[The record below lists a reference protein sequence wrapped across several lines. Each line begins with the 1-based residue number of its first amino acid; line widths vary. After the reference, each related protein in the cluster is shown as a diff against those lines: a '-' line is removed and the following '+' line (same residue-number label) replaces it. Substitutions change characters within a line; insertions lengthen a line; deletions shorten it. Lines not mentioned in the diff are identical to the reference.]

1 MRKLREGYEARPDN
15 CDLCHKKV
23 HAKRLCMGHYLKV
36 WRKDKPAATKNKN
49 LANVKDAKPGELWA
63 LAKEMNLV

>member
-1 MRKLREGYEARPDN
+1 MRKLREGYEARPEH

-36 WRKDKPAATKNKN
+36 WRNKENNAVSKN
-49 LANVKDAKPGELWA
+49 LTAVKDAKPGELWA
-63 LAKEMNLV
+63 LAKELNLV

>member
-36 WRKDKPAATKNKN
+36 WRSKPAAEKN
-49 LANVKDAKPGELWA
+49 VETIKDAKPGELWA

>member
-1 MRKLREGYEARPDN
+1 MRKLREGYEPRPDH

-36 WRKDKPAATKNKN
+36 WRKAKPAEINEN
-49 LANVKDAKPGELWA
+49 IRDAKPGELWA